1 MLPLSYRFV
10 RAGAEFRPRGFDT
23 GWRSFGNTLFSQIRG
38 GGYVLETEAA
48 GRTEIAQGMGF
59 CIPPGV
65 RNRVSVPPGQ
75 ESTAVFAHLHCRVYE
90 LQGLFTV
97 IDRPIM
103 FDHDTAQRVGAC
115 NDALI
120 EHQEAGVTL
129 RRSAEVSSL
138 LARLVC
144 IAVEQCPELE
154 TAWRN
159 PDRRRLLPAI
169 RYVQDHLSQ
178 PVRREDIARAAG
190 MSVPHLHVLSVRAFG
205 VAPMELVRRE
215 RMQKARQLLHWSD
228 LSVAQVGWQCGYE
241 DQYYFS
247 RAFKAAEGMPPSH
260 YRSVVRSHAG

>member
-10 RAGAEFRPRGFDT
+10 RAGAELRSRGFRT
-23 GWRSFGNTLFSQIRG
+23 GWRSFGDTLFSQIRG

-48 GRTEIAQGMGF
+48 GCTEIAQGMGF
-59 CIPPGV
+59 CIPAGV
-65 RNRVSVPPGQ
+65 RNRVSVPAGQ
-75 ESTAVFAHLHCRVYE
+75 ESTAVFSHLHCRVYE

-97 IDRPIM
+97 LDRPIV
-103 FDHDTAQRVGAC
+103 FDRDTARQVGAC

-120 EHQEAGVTL
+120 EHQKAGVTL
-129 RRSAEVSSL
+129 GRSVEVSSL
-138 LARLVC
+138 LARLVS

-154 TAWRN
+154 VAWQN

-169 RYVQDHLSQ
+169 RYVQDHLGQ
-178 PVRREDIARAAG
+178 PICREDIARAANI
-190 MSVPHLHVLSVRAFG
+190 SVPHLHVLSLRAFG

-228 LSVAQVGWQCGYE
+228 LSVAQVGWECGYE

-247 RAFKAAEGMPPSH
+247 RAFKAAEGMPPSR
-260 YRSVVRSHAG
+260 YRGVVRSHAG